1 MKGGWNCRVGE
12 DEARP
17 NTAATGTKGTK
28 RGEKGGKGGGDEK
41 GAMETKRGAAKHGR
55 DGDKRDEKG
64 QQLTAPESENAL
76 GGAS

>member
-17 NTAATGTKGTK
+17 NTAATETK
-28 RGEKGGKGGGDEK
+28 RKKKAKRGDGDEK

-55 DGDKRDEKG
+55 DGNKRDEKG
-64 QQLTAPESENAL
+64 QQLTTPESKNAL
-76 GGAS
+76 GGAL